1 MSDRIL
7 IHTPKDIRPQP
18 SGEAIIPLKNPD
30 AEIAPP
36 PRQRHSNHSA
46 MLAGATVMQR
56 HPAAT
61 NAAASILAALRVN
74 AASDA

>member
-1 MSDRIL
+1 M
-7 IHTPKDIRPQP
+7 
-18 SGEAIIPLKNPD
+18 KNPD

-46 MLAGATVMQR
+46 MLAGATVMHR